1 MIDCTTRTIK
11 ILLMAL
17 CNDSTALT
25 ISLSIYYLM
34 TTVFTE
40 AAADV
45 YREMVRYLRQIHFR
59 DRRYFADNFTCVI
72 YNVIFGLVS

>member
-17 CNDSTALT
+17 CSDSTALT

-34 TTVFTE
+34 TTVLTE
-40 AAADV
+40 AAAEV
-45 YREMVRYLRQIHFR
+45 HHEMVSDEYKKLRDI
-59 DRRYFADNFTCVI
+59 RYFADNFTCVT
-72 YNVIFGLVS
+72 YNVIFELVS

>member
-17 CNDSTALT
+17 CSDSTALT

-45 YREMVRYLRQIHFR
+45 YREMVRY
-59 DRRYFADNFTCVI
+59 
-72 YNVIFGLVS
+72 